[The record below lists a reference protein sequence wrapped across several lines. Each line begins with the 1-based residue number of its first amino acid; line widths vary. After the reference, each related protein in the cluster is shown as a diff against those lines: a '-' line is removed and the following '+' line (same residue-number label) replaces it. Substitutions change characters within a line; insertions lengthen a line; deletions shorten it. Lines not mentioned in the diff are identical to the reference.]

1 MRIVV
6 IGSTGVIGKAVTR
19 ALWERHEVIG
29 VSRSSHPAV
38 DITEYA
44 SIARLFTTITNI
56 DGVVS
61 CAGNAAWKPLLQL
74 TDDDFEMSLHDKLMG
89 QVNVVRQAL
98 QRIND
103 RGSITVTSGVLA
115 GRPMHGSGAVS
126 LVNAGLEGFIRS
138 AALEAPRDIR
148 VNIVSPPWVRET
160 LIQLGMDPA
169 AGLAAETVAKAYV
182 AAVEGIHHGETIH
195 ATQFA

>member
-1 MRIVV
+1 MKVVV
-6 IGSTGVIGKAVTR
+6 IGASGTIGRAVAR

-29 VSRSSHPAV
+29 VSRTSTPSV
-38 DITEYA
+38 DITDYA
-44 SIARLFTTITNI
+44 SIAKLFTTITNI
-56 DGVVS
+56 DAVVS
-61 CAGNAAWKPLLQL
+61 CAGTAAWKPLLQL

-126 LVNAGLEGFIRS
+126 LVNAGLEGFVR
-138 AALEAPRDIR
+138 AAAIEAPRDIR

-160 LIQLGMDPA
+160 LIKLGMDPA
-169 AGLAAETVAKAYV
+169 VGLPAETVAKAYV
-182 AAVEGIHHGETIH
+182 AAVEGIHHGATID
-195 ATQFA
+195 AAMFA

>member
-6 IGSTGVIGKAVTR
+6 IGSTGVIGKAVAR

-29 VSRSSHPAV
+29 VSRSSTPPV
-38 DITEYA
+38 DITDYA
-44 SIARLFTTITNI
+44 SIAKLFATVTNI

-61 CAGNAAWKPLLQL
+61 CAGSAAWKPLLQL

-160 LIQLGMDPA
+160 LLQLGMDPA
-169 AGLAAETVAKAYV
+169 AGLAADTVAKAYV